1 MIGVVADDFTGAA
14 EVGAIGCR
22 FGLRVEVQTVFRPA
36 GEIDLVVIDTHTRSS
51 SSVTAARRV
60 GEEMER
66 LREAGV
72 EWVYKKVD
80 SVLRGHVVAE
90 LSSALA
96 RSGLR
101 RALVVP
107 ANPSFGQV
115 IHQGRYRID
124 GHPLHETRF
133 SRDPEHPARTDVVL
147 DLLGRMDGLEIAYR
161 EDEGNLPRTGI
172 VVAGVEARHDLVELA
187 RHLDASTLAAG
198 GAEFFEAVLARR
210 LGREGSEATRAAG
223 PRPSK
228 ALFVLGSRSEH
239 SRALLDRARLDGA
252 RTVLLE
258 AAVGAGDGAGR
269 TVGDPWVEDTLA
281 ALRAGDV
288 VVVAVDRDGVD
299 PSLPLPVH
307 RLPRRLASIAEGVL
321 RSWPGNDL
329 HLLVEGG
336 TTASTIVRR
345 LGWERLRVVGELES
359 GVVTLAVVGG
369 EERLLTVK
377 PGNYA
382 WPESLLGWFR

>member
-1 MIGVVADDFTGAA
+1 MIAVVADDFTGAA

-22 FGLRVEVQTVFRPA
+22 FGLRAEVQTAFRPTA
-36 GEIDLVVIDTHTRSS
+36 EIDLLVIDTHTRSAS
-51 SSVTAARRV
+51 STTAAQRV

-66 LREAGV
+66 LGEAGV

-80 SVLRGHVVAE
+80 SVLRGHVVQE
-90 LSSALA
+90 LASALD

-115 IHQGRYRID
+115 IRQGRYRID
-124 GHPLHETRF
+124 GHPLNETRF
-133 SRDPEHPARTDVVL
+133 SIDPEHPARTDVVL
-147 DLLGRMDGLEIAYR
+147 DLLGRMDGLEVAYR
-161 EDEGNLPRTGI
+161 EGRGNLPPTGI
-172 VVAGVEARHDLVELA
+172 VVAGVGERQDLVELA
-187 RHLDASTLAAG
+187 GHLDAGTLAAG
-198 GAEFFEAVLARR
+198 GAEFFGAALARR
-210 LGREGSEATRAAG
+210 LGREGSEAPRAAG

-228 ALFVLGSRSEH
+228 ALFLLGSRSEH
-239 SRALLDRARLDGA
+239 GRALLARARLDGA
-252 RTVLLE
+252 RTVLLG
-258 AAVGAGDGAGR
+258 AAAGDGAVG
-269 TVGDPWVEDTLA
+269 TGGDPWVEA
-281 ALRAGDV
+281 ALDGLRARDI

-307 RLPRRLASIAEGVL
+307 RLPHRLASIAEGVV
-321 RSWPGNDL
+321 RTWPTNDL
-329 HLLVEGG
+329 HLFVEGG

-369 EERLLTVK
+369 EERRLTVK

>member
-1 MIGVVADDFTGAA
+1 MIAVVADDFTGAA
-14 EVGAIGCR
+14 EIGAIGCR
-22 FGLRVEVQTVFRPA
+22 YGLRAEVQTAFRPT
-36 GEIDLVVIDTHTRSS
+36 GETDLVVIDTHTRSS
-51 SSVTAARRV
+51 SSTMAAQRV

-66 LREAGV
+66 LREAGI

-90 LSSALA
+90 LSSALD

-101 RALVVP
+101 RALLVP

-115 IHQGRYRID
+115 IRQGHYRID
-124 GHPLHETRF
+124 GHPLNETRF
-133 SRDPEHPARTDVVL
+133 ALDPEHPAWTDDVL
-147 DLLGRMDGLEIAYR
+147 DLLGRMDGVEVAYS
-161 EDEGNLPRTGI
+161 EDWGNLPETGI
-172 VVAGVEARHDLVELA
+172 VVAGVDARHDLVELA
-187 RHLDASTLAAG
+187 GHLDARTLAAG
-198 GAEFFEAVLARR
+198 GAEFFAAALARR
-210 LGREGSEATRAAG
+210 LGRDGREAARDVG
-223 PRPSK
+223 PRPPK

-239 SRALLDRARLDGA
+239 GRALLARARMNGA

-258 AAVGAGDGAGR
+258 AAAGEGR
-269 TVGDPWVEDTLA
+269 TDGEPIVDPWVEA
-281 ALRAGDV
+281 ALDGLRAGDV
-288 VVVAVDRDGVD
+288 VVVAVDPDGMN

-307 RLPRRLASIAEGVL
+307 RLPRRLACIAEAVL

-329 HLLVEGG
+329 HLFVEGG
-336 TTASTIVRR
+336 TTASTIVRQ
-345 LGWERLRVVGELES
+345 LGWKRLRVVGELES
-359 GVVTLAVVGG
+359 GVVTLAAVGG